1 MKGAVEAA
9 QGRQIMKALA
19 CKDLG
24 VKCDYVALGK
34 TVDDVLKKAAA
45 HGKKDHGIDKVTKE
59 YLDSWR
65 KKIHDQ

>member
-1 MKGAVEAA
+1 
-9 QGRQIMKALA
+9 MKALA

-24 VKCDYVALGK
+24 VDCDYVATGK

-45 HGKKDHGIDKVTKE
+45 HGKKDHGIEKVTKD

-65 KKIHDQ
+65 KKIHDK